1 MVKVKVT
8 TNILYL
14 KYQTD
19 YINFD
24 VNLASYYCMD
34 KQVWRHSLKY
44 EIIDSYRYYIY
55 LYKIMENQDLFSCW
69 GNSSEWLRWRFYKKI
84 ILYYYVQ
91 RTPMYI
97 RTNYL
102 VKWTSYL
109 RKKPT
114 LYILIPIGLYIL
126 WDKIGKNLDYTNG
139 IIKRILNYYAS
150 LCTYLYQR
158 VYNYR

>member
-1 MVKVKVT
+1 MT
-8 TNILYL
+8 TNVYL

-44 EIIDSYRYYIY
+44 MRLLIHIAITFICIKLWRIRIY
-55 LYKIMENQDLFSCW
+55 SAAEV
-69 GNSSEWLRWRFYKKI
+69 NSNEWLRWRFYKKNI

-91 RTPMYI
+91 RTPMYNI

-114 LYILIPIGLYIL
+114 LYILIPIGLYII
-126 WDKIGKNLDYTNG
+126 WDKIGKDLDYTNG